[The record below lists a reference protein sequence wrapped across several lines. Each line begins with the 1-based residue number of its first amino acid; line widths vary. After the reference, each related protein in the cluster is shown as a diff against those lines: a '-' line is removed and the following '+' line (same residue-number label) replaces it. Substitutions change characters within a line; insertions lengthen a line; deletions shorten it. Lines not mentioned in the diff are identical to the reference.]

1 MTDLMIRAVAASS
14 FDPDALTFEAVIA
27 TPAPYR
33 RADARGPYLEVLDTS
48 AIDPASL
55 IGLPVLDNHRQS
67 SVRDTIGTVTGARLE
82 GDALIASVQLSRA
95 DDVRPVIQR
104 IEDGTLR
111 GVSIGYRVARW
122 IGQGAGAAR
131 TKVAAAWTITE
142 VTLTT
147 NPADKAATIRSS
159 TKDQSMLDNDPP
171 AVTAE
176 EKQRRTE
183 IRALT
188 RSAGL
193 SADVADDLIDSG
205 ADMTAAKAAIFDA
218 VSAKRSAAPNI
229 RSHAPANDD
238 PAVIQR
244 RASDALAYRMAGGD
258 LPEDAKPYVNLSLH
272 EHAVEALNRAG
283 MATRG
288 MSKDDVYI
296 RAGMHTTSDF
306 SQLVSNAV
314 GKVAMQAYQVAASPL
329 KGLARKKTLPDFK
342 PSPSI
347 WLGDVGR
354 LKPLTEAGE
363 ITHTTITDGGEMLKL
378 MTSAS
383 AINLSRELWF
393 GDNLHLLGDLTAA
406 FGRAA
411 AQTEADTFVELLTSN
426 PVMADGKPV
435 FHADRGN
442 IGTPGALSI
451 PILSAGRLAMR
462 KRTGRDGTNYINV
475 APKFLVVS
483 PELETTAEQLLTE
496 IAAANVEA
504 VNPWTGKLVPLV
516 EPRLPEGTFYL
527 FADPAVAPAMQYA
540 YLAGAEGVQ
549 VQRREMWDQLGISYR
564 AWLDFGAGWL
574 DWRGVQRVSAA

>member
-14 FDPDALTFEAVIA
+14 FDPEALTFEAIIA

-55 IGLPVLDNHRQS
+55 VGLPVLDNHRQS
-67 SVRDTIGTVTGARLE
+67 SVRDTIGTVIGARLE
-82 GDALIASVQLSRA
+82 GDALIAQVQLSRA

-104 IEDGTLR
+104 IADGTLR

-122 IGQGAGAAR
+122 TGQGTGATR
-131 TKVAAAWTITE
+131 TKVAAVWTITE

-147 NPADKAATIRSS
+147 NPADKAATIRS
-159 TKDQSMLDNDPP
+159 TKEPQMLDNDPP

-193 SADVADDLIDSG
+193 SPDVADDLIDSG
-205 ADMTAAKAAIFDA
+205 ADMTTANAAVFDA
-218 VSAKRSAAPNI
+218 VSAKRSTAPVI
-229 RSHAPANDD
+229 RPHSPANDD

-258 LPEDAKPYVNLSLH
+258 LPEDAKPYINLSLK
-272 EHAVEALNRAG
+272 ELAADALARAG
-283 MATRG
+283 VATRG
-288 MSKDDVYI
+288 MNTDEI
-296 RAGMHTTSDF
+296 FTRAGMHTTSDF
-306 SQLVSNAV
+306 PQLVSNAV
-314 GKVAMQAYQVAASPL
+314 GKVAMQAYQVAESPL
-329 KGLARKKTLPDFK
+329 KKLARKKTLRDFK
-342 PSPSI
+342 PASSV
-347 WLGDVGR
+347 WLGELGR
-354 LKPLTEAGE
+354 LEKITEAGE
-363 ITHTTITDGGEMLKL
+363 ITHTTISEGGETLKL
-378 MTSAS
+378 ATYAR
-383 AINLSRELWF
+383 AINLSRELLVN
-393 GDNLHLLGDLTAA
+393 DDVNLLGDLTAA

-411 AQTEADTFVELLTSN
+411 AQTEADILIALLTGN
-426 PVMADGKPV
+426 PTMADGDAV
-435 FHADRGN
+435 FDVDRGN

-451 PILSAGRLAMR
+451 TTLSAARLAMR
-462 KRTGRDGTNYINV
+462 KRTGRDGTTFINV
-475 APKFLVVS
+475 QPKFLVIP

-496 IAAANVEA
+496 IAAATVDS
-504 VNPWTGKLVPLV
+504 VNPWTGKLVPLI
-516 EPRLPEGTFYL
+516 EPRLPDGTFYL

-549 VQRREMWDQLGISYR
+549 VQRRDMWDQLGVGYR

-574 DWRGVQRVSAA
+574 DWRGVQRVSAT

>member
-1 MTDLMIRAVAASS
+1 MTDLMIRSVAASS
-14 FDPDALTFEAVIA
+14 FNPDALTFEAVIA

-33 RADARGPYLEVLDTS
+33 RSDARGPYFEVLDTS

-229 RSHAPANDD
+229 RPHTPANDD

-258 LPEDAKPYVNLSLH
+258 LPEDAKPFVNLSLK
-272 EHAVEALNRAG
+272 ELASDALARAG
-283 MATRG
+283 IATRG
-288 MSKDDVYI
+288 MSTDEI
-296 RAGMHTTSDF
+296 FTRAGMHTTSDF
-306 SQLVSNAV
+306 PLLVSNAV
-314 GKVAMQAYQVAASPL
+314 GKVAMQAYQVAESPL
-329 KGLARKKTLPDFK
+329 KKLARKKTLRDFK
-342 PSPSI
+342 PAASV
-347 WLGDVGR
+347 WLGDLGR
-354 LKPLTEAGE
+354 LEKITEAGE
-363 ITHTTITDGGEMLKL
+363 ITHTTISEGGETLKL
-378 MTSAS
+378 ATYAR
-383 AINLSRELWF
+383 AINLSRELLVN
-393 GDNLHLLGDLTAA
+393 DDVNLLGDLTAA

-411 AQTEADTFVELLTSN
+411 AQTEADIMIALLTGN
-426 PVMADGKPV
+426 PAMADGDVV
-435 FHADRGN
+435 FDADRGN

-451 PILSAGRLAMR
+451 TTLSAARLAMR
-462 KRTGRDGTNYINV
+462 KRTGRDGSSYINV
-475 APKFLVVS
+475 TPKYLVIP
-483 PELETTAEQLLTE
+483 PEMETAAEQLLTE
-496 IAAANVEA
+496 IAAATVDS
-504 VNPWTGKLVPLV
+504 VNPWTGKLVPMV
-516 EPRLPEGTFYL
+516 EPRLPDGTFYL

-549 VQRREMWDQLGISYR
+549 VQRREMWDQLGVGYR